1 MKAGHPHPVPIA
13 VVTVTPPPP
22 RVPAIATV
30 QYSATV
36 V

>member
-13 VVTVTPPPP
+13 VVTVTPPLP